1 MRRTRSG
8 WPRIDIGA
16 IVRRTIDRDFAD
28 AQRVDQV
35 ARAARAAA
43 RDAVGA
49 AVGTAA
55 PRGQPKPTT
64 PAPHGG
70 P

>member
-1 MRRTRSG
+1 MRRTRPG

-28 AQRVDQV
+28 AQRVDQT

-43 RDAVGA
+43 RDAL
-49 AVGTAA
+49 GTSA
-55 PRGQPKPTT
+55 PGGQPGKP
-64 PAPHGG
+64 PGGAP
-70 P
+70 